1 MHSSVQAGAA
11 AGKRADESNRG
22 ESRVVEKRTKKLE
35 GKRVVKKQGERE
47 REREREGERE
57 RRVVFRHP
65 RSRLDDRFEMPNS
78 QPLFH
83 CGSTN
88 IPTAPPRTCRS
99 LEYRVSFRLFDVRPR
114 HWNFK
119 ALQRN
124 SPDWQR
130 ESRLEKNKN
139 KFVGKNLF
147 THHVTSLRLSVSS

>member
-35 GKRVVKKQGERE
+35 GKRVVKKQGEKERGGSE
-47 REREREGERE
+47 REKE
-57 RRVVFRHP
+57 RRLVFRHP
-65 RSRLDDRFEMPNS
+65 RSRLDDRFGMPNS

-83 CGSTN
+83 CGSTD
-88 IPTAPPRTCRS
+88 IPIAPPRTCRS

-119 ALQRN
+119 ASQRN

-130 ESRLEKNKN
+130 ESRLKKNKN

>member
-35 GKRVVKKQGERE
+35 GKRVLKKQG
-47 REREREGERE
+47 EREREGERE